1 MVSLMREDNELI
13 RARGDQLHTIRTLI
27 KASEVTAQPR
37 TKNWWGRGTL
47 PFLSLQNPAPP
58 LSLQA
63 SPDSPPPLGPAHPRA
78 LLSPSSETDLSWDP
92 GFTARAS
99 WVT

>member
-37 TKNWWGRGTL
+37 TKNWWGKGTL
-47 PFLSLQNPAPP
+47 PSLSLQNSPT
-58 LSLQA
+58 LSLEA
-63 SPDSPPPLGPAHPRA
+63 FPDSPPPLGPAHPRIQPRA

-92 GFTARAS
+92 GFTTR
-99 WVT
+99 